1 MMMDTELLFPELDF
15 SSEKDQI
22 TGNIQNEIECLRC
35 IDTMILSS
43 NFDVFLFFVKYASYS
58 F

>member
-1 MMMDTELLFPELDF
+1 MIDTELLSPKPDS

-22 TGNIQNEIECLRC
+22 TENIQNEIECLRC
-35 IDTMILSS
+35 FDTMIIISS
-43 NFDVFLFFVKYASYS
+43 DFDRFLFFVKDTNYS

>member
-1 MMMDTELLFPELDF
+1 MIDTKLLSHEVDS

-35 IDTMILSS
+35 FDTMTLSS
-43 NFDVFLFFVKYASYS
+43 DFRFLFFVKNASYP
-58 F
+58 FW

>member
-1 MMMDTELLFPELDF
+1 MIDTELLSPKLDS

-22 TGNIQNEIECLRC
+22 IENKQNEIECLRGF
-35 IDTMILSS
+35 DTMTLSS
-43 NFDVFLFFVKYASYS
+43 HFRFLFFVKNASYH